1 VVAHLHA
8 VLGPSSEMVAGGHST
23 ADPLLRANAPVLG
36 ESLRAVDGRCVDAS
50 TGVDL
55 VLAAVGG
62 HGALVSQ
69 LAGGVVG
76 AVRVEDVVFDE
87 RVAGPTVDAEVGVA
101 VGLEG
106 AGVFD
111 GSVCIVLEVGYG
123 DCGMRA

>member
-1 VVAHLHA
+1 
-8 VLGPSSEMVAGGHST
+8 MVAGGHST

-50 TGVDL
+50 TGV
-55 VLAAVGG
+55 G
-62 HGALVSQ
+62 Q

-111 GSVCIVLEVGYG
+111 GSVCIVLEVGYD